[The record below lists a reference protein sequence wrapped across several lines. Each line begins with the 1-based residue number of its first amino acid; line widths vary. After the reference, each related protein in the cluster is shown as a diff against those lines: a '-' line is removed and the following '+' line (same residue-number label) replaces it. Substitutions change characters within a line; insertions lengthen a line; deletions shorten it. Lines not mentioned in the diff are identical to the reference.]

1 MGGEALN
8 CVQYI
13 KFEADKLIDK
23 FINEIGY
30 LDPML
35 IVKNL
40 KRVEFS
46 TASLSNSVN
55 GFYHYIS
62 QNKQMIVI
70 NSNLSEEEFKFTLF
84 HELGHYFL
92 GHKDKLLLNSS
103 FTMNL
108 KEEYQADLFAT
119 YMYINYKN
127 IDCLENLTLI
137 PKRIS
142 ELKEKF

>member
-1 MGGEALN
+1 MN
-8 CVQYI
+8 CVKCI
-13 KFEADKLIDK
+13 KFEADKIIK
-23 FINEIGY
+23 KYVNELGY

-40 KRVEFS
+40 KRVHFS
-46 TASLSNSVN
+46 IEPLSDSVN
-55 GFYHYIS
+55 GFYNYIS
-62 QNKQMIVI
+62 LNKQMIII
-70 NSNLSEEEFKFTLF
+70 NSTLF

-127 IDCLENLTLI
+127 IDYLDSKI
-137 PKRIS
+137 HFPKRVS
-142 ELKEKF
+142 ELKEKISNIY

>member
-1 MGGEALN
+1 
-8 CVQYI
+8 
-13 KFEADKLIDK
+13 
-23 FINEIGY
+23 
-30 LDPML
+30 ML

-40 KRVEFS
+40 KRVHFS
-46 TASLSNSVN
+46 IEPLSDSVN
-55 GFYHYIS
+55 GFYNYIS
-62 QNKQMIVI
+62 PNKQMIII
-70 NSNLSEEEFKFTLF
+70 NSNLSEEEFNFTLF

-119 YMYINYKN
+119 YMYMNYKDIN
-127 IDCLENLTLI
+127 QSKDICI
-137 PKRIS
+137 YPKRIS

>member
-1 MGGEALN
+1 MNYVE
-8 CVQYI
+8 YI
-13 KFEADKLIDK
+13 EFEANKLIEK

-40 KRVEFS
+40 KRVNFS
-46 TASLSNSVN
+46 TEPLTDSVN
-55 GFYHYIS
+55 GFYNYIS
-62 QNKQMIVI
+62 PNKQMIVI

-92 GHKDKLLLNSS
+92 GHKDRLLLNSS

-108 KEEYQADLFAT
+108 KEEYHADLFAT
-119 YMYINYKN
+119 YMYLNYR
-127 IDCLENLTLI
+127 NLSYLDNETLI
-137 PKRIS
+137 PKRVS
-142 ELKEKF
+142 ELKEKFN

>member
-1 MGGEALN
+1 MN
-8 CVQYI
+8 CVKCI
-13 KFEADKLIDK
+13 KFEADKIK
-23 FINEIGY
+23 KKYVNELGY

-40 KRVEFS
+40 KRVHFS
-46 TASLSNSVN
+46 IEPLSDSVN
-55 GFYHYIS
+55 GFYNYIS
-62 QNKQMIVI
+62 PNKQMIII
-70 NSNLSEEEFKFTLF
+70 NSNLSEEEFNFTLF

-119 YMYINYKN
+119 YMYMNYKDIN
-127 IDCLENLTLI
+127 QSKDICI
-137 PKRIS
+137 YPKRIS

>member
-1 MGGEALN
+1 MN
-8 CVQYI
+8 CVKCI
-13 KFEADKLIDK
+13 KFEADKIIK
-23 FINEIGY
+23 KYVNELGY

-40 KRVEFS
+40 KRVHFS
-46 TASLSNSVN
+46 IEPLSDSVN
-55 GFYHYIS
+55 GFYNYIS
-62 QNKQMIVI
+62 PNKQMIII
-70 NSNLSEEEFKFTLF
+70 NSNLSEEEFNFTLF
-84 HELGHYFL
+84 HELGHDFL

-119 YMYINYKN
+119 YMYMNYKDIN
-127 IDCLENLTLI
+127 QSKDICI
-137 PKRIS
+137 YPKRIS